1 MLTNLVCN
9 TGHCYCHRLLAQKSS
24 EVLDE
29 IEDPTL
35 QSKLK
40 VRGTTLVCMVLFIN
54 TVKNYYFQYL
64 FTLFELLM
72 IYKINF

>member
-1 MLTNLVCN
+1 MLANLVCN
-9 TGHCYCHRLLAQKSS
+9 TSNCYFYRLLAQKSS

-40 VRGTTLVCMVLFIN
+40 VRGTTLVCMVN
-54 TVKNYYFQYL
+54 WKK
-64 FTLFELLM
+64 ELLLSVSFY
-72 IYKINF
+72 IILIINDL

>member
-1 MLTNLVCN
+1 MLANLVCN
-9 TGHCYCHRLLAQKSS
+9 TSNCYLYRLLAQKSS

-40 VRGTTLVCMVLFIN
+40 VRGTTLVCMVN
-54 TVKNYYFQYL
+54 WKKVVHDYFK
-64 FTLFELLM
+64 ELLLSVYFY
-72 IYKINF
+72 II

>member
-9 TGHCYCHRLLAQKSS
+9 TSNCYFYRLLAQKSS

-40 VRGTTLVCMVLFIN
+40 VRGTTLVCMVN
-54 TVKNYYFQYL
+54 WKKVVHDYFK
-64 FTLFELLM
+64 ELLLSVSF
-72 IYKINF
+72 YIN

>member
-1 MLTNLVCN
+1 MLENLVCN
-9 TGHCYCHRLLAQKSS
+9 TSNCYFYRLLAQKSS

-40 VRGTTLVCMVLFIN
+40 VRGTTLVLHGQLEKSCS
-54 TVKNYYFQYL
+54 
-64 FTLFELLM
+64 
-72 IYKINF
+72 